1 VGYKILIALVY
12 LIAVS
17 AILVSLLLD
26 RTSCNPKPAKPNP
39 VREIPARAHDRPDLK
54 LPRRLST
61 GQRLRG

>member
-1 VGYKILIALVY
+1 MGYKILIALVY

-39 VREIPARAHDRPDLK
+39 VREIPAPTTAP
-54 LPRRLST
+54 T
-61 GQRLRG
+61 